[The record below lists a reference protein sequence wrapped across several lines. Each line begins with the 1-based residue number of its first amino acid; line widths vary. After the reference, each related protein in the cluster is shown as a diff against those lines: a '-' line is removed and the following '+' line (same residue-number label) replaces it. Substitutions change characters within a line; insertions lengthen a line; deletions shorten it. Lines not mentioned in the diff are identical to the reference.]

1 MGAWATHAAGG
12 EIEAE
17 GSVEIGGMGAVEVE
31 EAAPLLASIVKAAGL
46 SGPVPTPAMCRVALR
61 LDHGARAVAC
71 SNAPLGRQTPQ
82 QKLLCLFRARPRQ
95 LWAASHSQEVR
106 PLAVRSSLLSYPVIT
121 PLAVQAPC

>member
-31 EAAPLLASIVKAAGL
+31 GAAPLLASIVKVAGL
-46 SGPVPTPAMCRVALR
+46 SGPVALR